1 MLNNVND
8 RIIKTLGL
16 CGTMWDDVGLCG
28 TMWDDV
34 GLWSQAWASRPSKI
48 LRLWSIKIR
57 SIGPGCPDVELYLD
71 WTWRGD
77 APMVN
82 GNSKSILK
90 RCGAMT
96 TAFRSVQ
103 KLIFEA
109 ARRTVPK
116 KANILWST
124 AFKTRL
130 KQSATLQDLRT
141 IYQPS
146 KQEADEVDEVD
157 AGIRYPLVNIQKT
170 MENHHL

>member
-1 MLNNVND
+1 MWDYVG
-8 RIIKTLGL
+8 R
-16 CGTMWDDVGLCG
+16 CGTMWDDVGRCG
-28 TMWDDV
+28 TMV
-34 GLWSQAWASRPSKI
+34 PGLGFKT
-48 LRLWSIKIR
+48 IKDPETLEYQDQVHR
-57 SIGPGCPDVELYLD
+57 SWVSWDVELYLD

>member
-1 MLNNVND
+1 MTELS
-8 RIIKTLGL
+8 RL
-16 CGTMWDDVGLCG
+16 WDYVGLCG
-28 TMWDDV
+28 TMWDYV
-34 GLWSQAWASRPSKI
+34 GRCGTMVPGLGFKT
-48 LRLWSIKIR
+48 IKDPETLEYQDQVHR
-57 SIGPGCPDVELYLD
+57 SWVSWDVELYLD